1 MLSCNILSRIKL
13 LFTKDRE
20 FYAFCFKL
28 LGFYP
33 GDIRLYHLAFVHRSL
48 PVKLG
53 NGTYANNERLEYLG
67 DAILDAIIADML
79 YRMFPR
85 KREGFLTSTR
95 SKIVKRESLNK
106 IGIDIGL
113 EAVVRSASHTLSHN
127 SYIYG
132 NAVEALVGAVYLDR
146 GYDKCKRF
154 VIERIIKPHININSI
169 AKTEINFKS
178 RLIEWGQKYHI
189 PIKFDLI
196 ETSNDG
202 HNSPIFRSAVFIGDI
217 LVSEAS
223 GYTKKESHQIAS
235 KIAYHR
241 VSANAKFREEIFAAF
256 KPQMTEEHL
265 ATTAGEEQLSCTGS
279 NSD

>member
-13 LFTKDRE
+13 LFTKERE
-20 FYAFCFKL
+20 FYAFCFNL

-33 GDIRLYHLAFVHRSL
+33 GDIKLYHLAFVHRSL

-106 IGIDIGL
+106 IGISLGL

-146 GYDKCKRF
+146 GYDKCKQF
-154 VIERIIKPHININSI
+154 VEKRIVEPYININSI
-169 AKTEINFKS
+169 ARTEINFKS

-189 PIKFDLI
+189 PIRFDLI
-196 ETSNDG
+196 ETSNDD
-202 HNSPIFRSAVFIGDI
+202 HNSPVFKSAVFIGDI
-217 LVSEAS
+217 LASEAS

-241 VSANAKFREEIFAAF
+241 VSTSTQFRDEIFASYKQQPDEKQPAG
-256 KPQMTEEHL
+256 
-265 ATTAGEEQLSCTGS
+265 TTGNTAMQAADESS
-279 NSD
+279 I